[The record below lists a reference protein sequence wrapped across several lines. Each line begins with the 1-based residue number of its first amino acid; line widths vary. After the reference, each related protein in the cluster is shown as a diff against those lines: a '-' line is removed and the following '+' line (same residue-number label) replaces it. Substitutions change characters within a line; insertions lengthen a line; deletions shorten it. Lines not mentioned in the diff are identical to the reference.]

1 MLYDTVAEYNDEIRA
16 TRRAISRV
24 LLIGQSHKDNA
35 GGVGIDTTEER
46 LASLR
51 EHLALLIQE
60 RNSLE
65 NGGFIRMEAGW

>member
-1 MLYDTVAEYNDEIRA
+1 MLYNSVKEHNEEIRA
-16 TRRAISRV
+16 TRRAIRRV
-24 LLIGQSHKDNA
+24 LLIGRSHQDNA

-51 EHLALLIQE
+51 EHLALLIYE

-65 NGGFIRMEAGW
+65 KGGFIRMEAGW